1 MTNWLRR
8 LMPFLSNASTK
19 KSNSS
24 LTHPLGSMVS
34 DGLTK
39 MMERRLGATS
49 ETTDDPRPLQ
59 AMKEN
64 SE

>member
-1 MTNWLRR
+1 MRNWLLR
-8 LMPFLSNASTK
+8 LMHSLSSASTK
-19 KSNSS
+19 KNNSS

-39 MMERRLGATS
+39 MTERRLGAAS